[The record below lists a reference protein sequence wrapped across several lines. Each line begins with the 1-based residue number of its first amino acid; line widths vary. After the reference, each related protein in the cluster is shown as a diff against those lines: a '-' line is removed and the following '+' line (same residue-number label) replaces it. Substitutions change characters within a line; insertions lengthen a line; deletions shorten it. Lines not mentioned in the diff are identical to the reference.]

1 MDTLLLNAPEHPLF
15 SQSGEW
21 ITRIRIQIWSEV
33 SWTIYICICIIYIHI
48 TVWEKNT
55 TVWVTKATSMQGFAT
70 FHAVMKYI
78 DIDLEIRLIHNDII
92 VNIIKVYYIIHV
104 ISKSCQSLYIY
115 IRVCVC
121 FLKVGCWSYLEVLG
135 KSSSDWSIFGKT
147 WHNWKS
153 SEGETAAQ
161 RCTRGKWYMGVADN
175 GIYCTVKWQCLRGK
189 WGYMMVNPKNW
200 GYPIFGRIHMFRYD

>member
-1 MDTLLLNAPEHPLF
+1 MNHPNTNSNLKWSFLNY
-15 SQSGEW
+15 
-21 ITRIRIQIWSEV
+21 
-33 SWTIYICICIIYIHI
+33 IYIYVLYIHI

-115 IRVCVC
+115 IYIYIRVCVC

-147 WHNWKS
+147 WHNMIGNPAKVKQLRS
-153 SEGETAAQ
+153 AAHAASDIWASL
-161 RCTRGKWYMGVADN
+161 TRDILYRQMAMFKREMRIYDGKPKKLGVPN
-175 GIYCTVKWQCLRGK
+175 FRT
-189 WGYMMVNPKNW
+189 NP
-200 GYPIFGRIHMFRYD
+200 YV